1 VLADDDGAVAI
12 PQEHEAEVLA
22 AARRR
27 AAGGSRGLAE
37 LLAGETLRAVWDRH
51 RIL

>member
-1 VLADDDGAVAI
+1 MTTA
-12 PQEHEAEVLA
+12 PWSSPPEHEAEVLA
-22 AARRR
+22 AAPRR
-27 AAGGSRGLAE
+27 AAGESRGLTE